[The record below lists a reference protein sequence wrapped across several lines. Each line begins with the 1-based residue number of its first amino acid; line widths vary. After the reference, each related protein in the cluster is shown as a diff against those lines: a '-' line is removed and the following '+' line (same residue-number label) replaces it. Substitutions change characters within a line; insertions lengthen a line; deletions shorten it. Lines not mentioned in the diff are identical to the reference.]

1 VADPLSNPLIS
12 KAKVLK
18 FSARYA
24 RRIVKL
30 DLKASLRS
38 VASKVLCLAASSLQ
52 SIIATWI

>member
-1 VADPLSNPLIS
+1 
-12 KAKVLK
+12 VLK

-30 DLKASLRS
+30 DLEASLRS

-52 SIIATWI
+52 SIIATWRPASGAEEPWARMW